1 MNREEW
7 LEERKKGIGGSDA
20 AAIIGVNPFMTNI
33 ELWEYK
39 TGRKQQED
47 ISNKE
52 CVKFGVAAE
61 DHIRQLFA
69 LDYPEYELTSESFK
83 TYANPEHSFIRGSFD
98 GELRLKAP
106 EGASAHVA
114 KNAYLDRQGSQCS
127 STGFRTPCQ
136 SAALSYG
143 VWEAKTG
150 TIRREAD
157 WVKWGGKNFT
167 ENRIPQNYYTQILHY
182 FLVRKDFEFAVLRAR
197 LTELL
202 FNRQNIFESKRIH
215 TRDYFIDRTKCADDL
230 NYLYEKEC
238 EFWGYVER
246 DERPPLIIQGI

>member
-20 AAIIGVNPFMTNI
+20 AAIIGANPFMTNI

-98 GELRLKAP
+98 GEL
-106 EGASAHVA
+106 HN
-114 KNAYLDRQGSQCS
+114 KNSGP
-127 STGFRTPCQ
+127 F
-136 SAALSYG
+136 SYG

-215 TRDYFIDRTKCADDL
+215 TRDYFINRTKCTDDL

-246 DERPPLIIQGI
+246 DERPPLIIQGL

>member
-61 DHIRQLFA
+61 DHIRKLFA
-69 LDYPEYELTSESFK
+69 LDYPEFELKSEPYK
-83 TYANPEHSFIRGSFD
+83 TYANPEHPFIRGSFD
-98 GELRLKAP
+98 GELYNNDPKISL
-106 EGASAHVA
+106 
-114 KNAYLDRQGSQCS
+114 L
-127 STGFRTPCQ
+127 
-136 SAALSYG
+136 YG

-215 TRDYFIDRTKCADDL
+215 IRDYFIDRTKCTDDL